1 MKKVVAAATNV
12 GEVDVSA
19 KSEFSLID
27 ENMLKSRMYFV
38 LSAKARS

>member
-1 MKKVVAAATNV
+1 MKKVVVAATNI

-27 ENMLKSRMYFV
+27 ENMLKS
-38 LSAKARS
+38 